1 MKKIYNKDY
10 KNILFK
16 EKTMSVLDRFFKK
29 NEENQSRDPEKS
41 QEIKEKMT
49 NLRDR
54 ISGQYHGDHHKPKG
68 GRLDGVPYGSSHVA
82 EIEEALNNND
92 GKNLMK

>member
-1 MKKIYNKDY
+1 MGI
-10 KNILFK
+10 
-16 EKTMSVLDRFFKK
+16 LDRLFKK
-29 NEENQSRDPEKS
+29 NEGQNQS
-41 QEIKEKMT
+41 QEPNRSEEIQKKVT

-54 ISGQYHGDHHKPKG
+54 ISARCHGDHHKPKG

-92 GKNLMK
+92 GKKLDEIKERLLREMKERCERGK

>member
-1 MKKIYNKDY
+1 M
-10 KNILFK
+10 
-16 EKTMSVLDRFFKK
+16 MSILDRLFKK

-54 ISGQYHGDHHKPKG
+54 ISARHHGDHHKPKG
-68 GRLDGVPYGSSHVA
+68 GRLDGVSYGSSHVA
-82 EIEEALNNND
+82 EIEESLKNND
-92 GKNLMK
+92 GKKLDEIKERLLQEAKERCQRA